1 MRFKSVGK
9 VKIPKYLAFL
19 IILLITTGLA
29 FTIVAKAQKRAALIV
44 EENRFFYWRAYESEL
59 VFFRYPSNYFI
70 QEESGEVVIFKD
82 ELRRGKPELSV
93 WFDEK
98 KAEKIEKNVL
108 SADINNIIFKL
119 AYNAQEVNYENE
131 FNLII
136 ESVKIKK

>member
-1 MRFKSVGK
+1 MRFDSVGK
-9 VKIPKYLAFL
+9 VKVPRYLAFL
-19 IILLITTGLA
+19 IILLIATGLA

>member
-1 MRFKSVGK
+1 MRFDSVGK
-9 VKIPKYLAFL
+9 VKVPRYLAFL
-19 IILLITTGLA
+19 IILLIATGLA

-70 QEESGEVVIFKD
+70 QEEGGEVVILKD
-82 ELRRGKPELSV
+82 ELRRGKPELSI
-93 WFDEK
+93 WFDEE
-98 KAEKIEKNVL
+98 KAEKIKNNVL
-108 SADINNIIFKL
+108 SANLNNIIFKL
-119 AYNAQEVNYENE
+119 AYDAQEVNYENE